1 MKPARRAV
9 IWVIVALLVLLLLVI
24 AVDAV
29 TSDDSGGAGRSS
41 QAGAGAAGEQADGI
55 PRILQALTVAEPH
68 RGPPEY
74 RRADWDHWVDED
86 GDCQDARQEVL
97 IAESRVAVTFTTS
110 AMCRVAAGSWFD
122 AYSGVILTNPADIDV
137 DHFVPLENAHASGGW
152 AWSAE
157 RRRAYANDLSHP
169 EHLIAV
175 RDRVNQSKGSKSPE
189 RWAPPRVEYRCDY
202 AISWIAV
209 TTRWALTVTTE
220 ERGALLSMLEVCPP
234 DRREGW

>member
-1 MKPARRAV
+1 MV
-9 IWVIVALLVLLLLVI
+9 IALFILLLLVV
-24 AVDAV
+24 AFRAL
-29 TSDDSGGAGRSS
+29 TSDGSGGASGSS
-41 QAGAGAAGEQADGI
+41 QAGAVENGEQAAGI
-55 PRILQALTVAEPH
+55 PRIVQALTVAEPH
-68 RGPPEY
+68 RGAPEY

-97 IAESRVAVTFTTS
+97 IAESRVTGTFTTNT
-110 AMCRVAAGSWFD
+110 MCRVAAGSWFD
-122 AYSGVILTNPADIDV
+122 EYSGVILTNPADVEV
-137 DHFVPLENAHASGGW
+137 DHFVPLENAHVSGGW

-189 RWAPPRVEYRCDY
+189 RWMPPRVEYRCDY

-209 TTRWALTVTTE
+209 KTRWALTVTAE
-220 ERGALLSMLEVCPP
+220 ERGALLSMLEACPP